1 MPRKRSAY
9 SSPGGVTPL
18 QNSRPVSPRRG
29 RPVCILIFSA
39 WGLLACGQTGDPVA
53 AFDRGAYDASFA
65 TFSQR
70 ADAGDPAA
78 QNYLGIHYYL
88 GAGVERDFGRAAAWF
103 EKAALARHAPAQR
116 NLAILYLRGLGV
128 AKDNVKSYGWFYEA
142 FTHGDTKSQSYL
154 ALIAT
159 TITPNQIIEART
171 WIDERLRQSPAVPR

>member
-1 MPRKRSAY
+1 
-9 SSPGGVTPL
+9 V
-18 QNSRPVSPRRG
+18 
-29 RPVCILIFSA
+29 
-39 WGLLACGQTGDPVA
+39 ACGLIACGRNADPVA
-53 AFDRGAYDASFA
+53 EFDRGAYAASFA
-65 TFSQR
+65 TFSER
-70 ADAGDPAA
+70 AVAGDAAA

-128 AKDNVKSYGWFYEA
+128 AKDNVKAYGWFYEA

-159 TITPNQIIEART
+159 TITPNQIIEARS
-171 WIDERLRQSPAVPR
+171 WIDDRLRQSPAGPR